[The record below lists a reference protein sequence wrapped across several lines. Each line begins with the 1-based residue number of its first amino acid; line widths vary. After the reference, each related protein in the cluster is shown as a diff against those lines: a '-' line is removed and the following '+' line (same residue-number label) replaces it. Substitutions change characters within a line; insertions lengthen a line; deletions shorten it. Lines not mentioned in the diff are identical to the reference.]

1 MHEVLPVYALR
12 VPGNARARVRE
23 GAVSQDDANDR
34 RCMHHFRRHRCN
46 MRAALPPL
54 SRCAGR
60 HGHRT
65 SRRPPYGLRTLSKK
79 GVGVVHALIV
89 DDDGDSVESLQAL
102 ITAENFTVSVAYTLR
117 DARRHIAMQQPDLV
131 LLDLE
136 LPDGNGMDLFT
147 DPQLIANS
155 EVVLITGHASLE
167 TSIQA
172 LRLGA
177 ADYLVKPIN
186 LRHLQGVL
194 SRVMRPAQLQA
205 EVADLNAHLAEAGN
219 FGHLWGRA
227 PAMLPVYE
235 QISRVA
241 GTGVSVFIQG
251 ESGTGKELVA
261 QTVHDLSRR
270 RKKPFLAVNCGAIS
284 PNLIESE
291 IFGHEKGAFTGADHQ
306 HQGFF
311 ERATGGTLF
320 LDELTEMPLEL
331 QVKLLRVLETGRYM
345 RVGSTQ
351 TLEADVRVIA
361 ASNRPLALA
370 VESGKLRED
379 LLYRLNVFPIE
390 LPPLRDR
397 LSDVPLL
404 ARHFLQAIAS
414 QEGQVKQFSPA
425 AMERLCRY
433 RWPGNVRELRNAVQ
447 RAYVM
452 ASGEIIN
459 EQWLPAPDLPPAA
472 PASSGS
478 GEGGG
483 SHVAEAGPP
492 PYGSPAS
499 PGPAASGTGTGG
511 TGSSPAQPAATPES
525 EIGGPEALVLPIGCS
540 MAEIERRF
548 ILATLNHYKQHKERT
563 AAVLGISL
571 KTLYNRLKEYAAAD
585 ADWPDS
591 RS

>member
-1 MHEVLPVYALR
+1 MA
-12 VPGNARARVRE
+12 
-23 GAVSQDDANDR
+23 
-34 RCMHHFRRHRCN
+34 
-46 MRAALPPL
+46 
-54 SRCAGR
+54 
-60 HGHRT
+60 
-65 SRRPPYGLRTLSKK
+65 
-79 GVGVVHALIV
+79 HALIV

-102 ITAENFTVSVAYTLR
+102 ITAEQFTVSVAQSLR
-117 DARRHIAMQQPDLV
+117 DARRHMALQQPDLI

-147 DPQLIANS
+147 DPQLVANS

-177 ADYLVKPIN
+177 ADYLVKPVN

-194 SRVMRPAQLQA
+194 SRVTRPAVLKA
-205 EVADLNAHLAEAGN
+205 EVADLNAHLAEDGN

-311 ERATGGTLF
+311 ERASGGTLF

-361 ASNRPLALA
+361 ASNRPLIQA
-370 VESGKLRED
+370 VEAGKLRED

-404 ARHFLQAIAS
+404 ARHFLGAIGAK
-414 QEGQVKQFSPA
+414 EGQHKQFTAA

-452 ASGEIIN
+452 ATGELITD
-459 EQWLPAPDLPPAA
+459 QWLPAPDLPPAPGGVEAAPGGLLVQEPPPPGELGAGLPERDGAGGPGAPLGTMAAA
-472 PASSGS
+472 PAYAAAGLGGGGAGPAAQAANPLGQPVALAVPSSAGDGPGAGAAAGLPSGS
-478 GEGGG
+478 GPG
-483 SHVAEAGPP
+483 SL
-492 PYGSPAS
+492 
-499 PGPAASGTGTGG
+499 
-511 TGSSPAQPAATPES
+511 PEQ
-525 EIGGPEALVLPIGCS
+525 EALVVPIGCS

-548 ILATLNHYKQHKERT
+548 ILATLAHYKQHKERT

-571 KTLYNRLKEYAAAD
+571 KTLYNRLKEYSANEAD
-585 ADWPDS
+585 MPDG